1 MQHTFL
7 YCVHRTCKSGCDMS
21 MKILLQSLL
30 LVLFL
35 AASGYAQGSSE
46 EKEDEPFRNEPFFS
60 KPVEE
65 LLKRPSGDTSISDK
79 DARNYEYYL
88 NTLNEDG
95 IDLSGALE
103 SGPYRSNPLYS
114 VYPNLPMIHYNRVDA
129 LFLGIRRERMQW
141 YNSDNFLGIPNINPH
156 GLIGYSFGQDEWQYV
171 LGLEKYFG
179 RKNRV
184 IIGGEYHSA
193 TTTDDYWRVGLIETS
208 LTSFM
213 GGYDFQ
219 DYYKQEGF
227 GAYLLFRTKRLFEG
241 GVAYN
246 DDQYNSQQRQTDWA
260 LFGAGNRFRSNP
272 PVDFINGN
280 AVNSINLSSL
290 TFSASFNPKRLVLSK
305 YYTFSLNG
313 QLEIGDSGISSSDY
327 SFTKFLGE
335 MINYY
340 NFERGG
346 LLKHRLRV
354 GSISGNAPLF
364 KQFQLGGI
372 GTLRALPYKSLPFG
386 IQLLGGN
393 QMILSNTEVHFG
405 TPSWEG
411 GDWIDF
417 DDIYISLFLD
427 SGWIAYE
434 TQLEEASSPFSGFS
448 SFSFSELKH
457 NGGIGIG
464 TSSIRAEL
472 AWDLNNTGRAPVFW
486 IRFNPTF

>member
-1 MQHTFL
+1 
-7 YCVHRTCKSGCDMS
+7 
-21 MKILLQSLL
+21 MKIALQTLLI
-30 LVLFL
+30 FL
-35 AASGYAQGSSE
+35 IAASSAFAQSSGQ

-65 LLKRPSGDTSISDK
+65 LLKRPGKDSVESDSVTR
-79 DARNYEYYL
+79 DYDYYL

-95 IDLSGALE
+95 IDLSGAIE

-114 VYPNLPMIHYNRVDA
+114 VYPNLPMIHFNRVDA

-141 YNSDNFLGIPNINPH
+141 FNHDNFLGVPGINPH

-171 LGLEKYFG
+171 LGLEKYLG

-219 DYYKQEGF
+219 DYYKQEGL
-227 GAYLLFRTKRLFEG
+227 GAYVLFRTKRLFEG

-246 DDQYNSQQRQTDWA
+246 DDRYSSQLRQTDWA
-260 LFGAGNRFRSNP
+260 LFGAGNRYRANP
-272 PVDFINGN
+272 PVEFINGN
-280 AVNSINLSSL
+280 AIDTVSLSSL
-290 TFSASFNPKRLVLSK
+290 TFNASFNPKRLVLSK

-313 QLEIGDSGISSSDY
+313 QLELGDSGIASSDY
-327 SFTKFLGE
+327 SYTKFLGE

-346 LLKHRLRV
+346 LLKHRLRI
-354 GSISGNAPLF
+354 GSISGKAPLF

-372 GTLRALPYKSLPFG
+372 GTLRALPYKSLPFDS
-386 IQLLGGN
+386 QLLGGN

-405 TPSWEG
+405 TPSWKG

-417 DDIYISLFLD
+417 DDFYISLFLD
-427 SGWIAYE
+427 SGWAAYE
-434 TQLEEASSPFSGFS
+434 SELEDASGPFNGFS
-448 SFSFSELKH
+448 SFSFSDLKH
-457 NGGIGIG
+457 NGGIGAG
-464 TSSIRAEL
+464 SSSIRAEL
-472 AWDLNNTGRAPVFW
+472 AWDLNNTGRAPVLW

>member
-1 MQHTFL
+1 
-7 YCVHRTCKSGCDMS
+7 MS
-21 MKILLQSLL
+21 MKIALQTLLI
-30 LVLFL
+30 FL
-35 AASGYAQGSSE
+35 IAASSAFAQSSGQ

-65 LLKRPSGDTSISDK
+65 LLKRPGKDSVESDSVTR
-79 DARNYEYYL
+79 DYDYYL

-95 IDLSGALE
+95 IDLSGAIE

-114 VYPNLPMIHYNRVDA
+114 VYPNLPMIHFNRVDA

-141 YNSDNFLGIPNINPH
+141 FNHDNFLGVPGINPH

-171 LGLEKYFG
+171 LGLEKYLG

-219 DYYKQEGF
+219 DYYKQEGL
-227 GAYLLFRTKRLFEG
+227 GAYVLFRNKRLFEG

-246 DDQYNSQQRQTDWA
+246 DDRYSSQLRQTDWA
-260 LFGAGNRFRSNP
+260 LFGAGNRYRANP
-272 PVDFINGN
+272 PVEFINGN
-280 AVNSINLSSL
+280 AIDTVSLSSL
-290 TFSASFNPKRLVLSK
+290 TFNASFNPKRLVLSK

-313 QLEIGDSGISSSDY
+313 QLELGDSGIASSDY
-327 SFTKFLGE
+327 SYTKFLGE

-346 LLKHRLRV
+346 LLKHRLRI

-372 GTLRALPYKSLPFG
+372 GTLRALPYKSLPFDS
-386 IQLLGGN
+386 QLLGGN

-405 TPSWEG
+405 TPSWKG

-417 DDIYISLFLD
+417 DDFYISLFLD
-427 SGWIAYE
+427 SGWAAYE
-434 TQLEEASSPFSGFS
+434 SELEDATGPFNGFS
-448 SFSFSELKH
+448 SFSFSDLKH
-457 NGGIGIG
+457 NGGIGAG
-464 TSSIRAEL
+464 SSSIRAEL
-472 AWDLNNTGRAPVFW
+472 AWDLNNTGRAPVLW

>member
-1 MQHTFL
+1 
-7 YCVHRTCKSGCDMS
+7 
-21 MKILLQSLL
+21 MKIVIQT
-30 LVLFL
+30 VFLFL
-35 AASGYAQGSSE
+35 FAASSVFAQSSGE

-65 LLKRPSGDTSISDK
+65 LLKRPGTDSVTSDSGHREYD
-79 DARNYEYYL
+79 YYL
-88 NTLNEDG
+88 NSLNEDG
-95 IDLSGALE
+95 IDLSGAIE

-114 VYPNLPMIHYNRVDA
+114 VYPNLPMIHFNRVDA

-141 YNSDNFLGIPNINPH
+141 YNHDNFLGVPGINPH

-171 LGLEKYFG
+171 LGLEKYLG

-219 DYYKQEGF
+219 DYYKQEGL
-227 GAYLLFRTKRLFEG
+227 GAYVLFRTARLFEG
-241 GVAYN
+241 GIAYN
-246 DDQYNSQQRQTDWA
+246 DDRYSSQQRKTDWA
-260 LFGAGNRFRSNP
+260 LFGAGDRYRPNP
-272 PVDFINGN
+272 PVDYLNG
-280 AVNSINLSSL
+280 AAIDTVDLSSL
-290 TFSASFNPKRLVLSK
+290 TFTASFNPKRLVLNK

-313 QLEIGDSGISSSDY
+313 QLEIGDSGIGSSDY
-327 SFTKFLGE
+327 SYTKLLGE

-340 NFERGG
+340 NFEQGG

-372 GTLRALPYKSLPFG
+372 GTLRALPYKSLPFDS
-386 IQLLGGN
+386 QLLGGN
-393 QMILSNTEVHFG
+393 QMILSNTEVQFG
-405 TPSWEG
+405 SPSWKG

-417 DDIYISLFLD
+417 DDFYISLFLD
-427 SGWIAYE
+427 SGWAAYE
-434 TQLEEASSPFSGFS
+434 TEMEDASSPFNGFS
-448 SFSFSELKH
+448 SFSFSDLKH
-457 NGGIGIG
+457 NAGIGVG
-464 TSSIRAEL
+464 SSSIRAEL
-472 AWDLNNTGRAPVFW
+472 AWDLNNTGRAPVLW

>member
-1 MQHTFL
+1 MSIKLAIQTILIFL
-7 YCVHRTCKSGCDMS
+7 
-21 MKILLQSLL
+21 I
-30 LVLFL
+30 
-35 AASGYAQGSSE
+35 AASSAFAQSSGSDQ
-46 EKEDEPFRNEPFFS
+46 EDEPFRNEPFFS

-65 LLKRPSGDTSISDK
+65 LLKRPGKDTVKTESEYRDY
-79 DARNYEYYL
+79 DYYL
-88 NTLNEDG
+88 NSLNEDG
-95 IDLSGALE
+95 IDLSGAIE
-103 SGPYRSNPLYS
+103 SGPYRSNALYS
-114 VYPNLPMIHYNRVDA
+114 IYPSLPMIHFNRVDA

-141 YNSDNFLGIPNINPH
+141 YNHDNFLGVPGINPH

-171 LGLEKYFG
+171 LGLEKYLG

-219 DYYKQEGF
+219 DYYKQEGL

-246 DDQYNSQQRQTDWA
+246 DDRYSSQQRQTDWA
-260 LFGAGNRFRSNP
+260 LFGAGNRYRANP
-272 PVDFINGN
+272 PVEFTNGS
-280 AVNSINLSSL
+280 AIDTVDLSSI
-290 TFSASFNPKRLVLSK
+290 TFSGSFNPKRLVLSK

-313 QLEIGDSGISSSDY
+313 QLEIGDSGIGSSDY
-327 SFTKFLGE
+327 SYTKFVGE

-346 LLKHRLRV
+346 LIKHRLRM

-372 GTLRALPYKSLPFG
+372 GTLRALPYKSLPFDS
-386 IQLLGGN
+386 QLLGGN

-405 TPSWEG
+405 TPSWNG

-417 DDIYISLFLD
+417 DDFYISLFLD
-427 SGWIAYE
+427 SGWAAYE
-434 TQLEEASSPFSGFS
+434 NQMEDASSPFNGFS
-448 SFSFSELKH
+448 SFRFSDLKH
-457 NGGIGIG
+457 NGGIGAG
-464 TSSIRAEL
+464 SSSIRAEL
-472 AWDLNNTGRAPVFW
+472 AWDLNNTSRAPVLW

>member
-1 MQHTFL
+1 
-7 YCVHRTCKSGCDMS
+7 
-21 MKILLQSLL
+21 MKLAIKTLL
-30 LVLFL
+30 LLLLSSSL
-35 AASGYAQGSSE
+35 AFAQSSGE

-65 LLKRPSGDTSISDK
+65 LLKRPGKDTSTTESDS
-79 DARNYEYYL
+79 REYQYYL
-88 NTLNEDG
+88 NNLNEDG
-95 IDLSGALE
+95 IDLSGAIE
-103 SGPYRSNPLYS
+103 SGPYRSNSLYS
-114 VYPNLPMIHYNRVDA
+114 LYPSLPMIHFNRVDA
-129 LFLGIRRERMQW
+129 LFLGLKRERMQW
-141 YNSDNFLGIPNINPH
+141 YNDDNFLGVPGINPH
-156 GLIGYSFGQDEWQYV
+156 GMIGYSFGQSEWQYV
-171 LGLEKYFG
+171 LGLEKYLG

-219 DYYKQEGF
+219 DYYKQQGL
-227 GAYLLFRTKRLFEG
+227 GLYMLFRTRRLFEG
-241 GVAYN
+241 GIAYN
-246 DDQYNSQQRQTDWA
+246 DDRYNSQQRETDWA
-260 LFGAGNRFRSNP
+260 LFGAGDRYRPNP
-272 PVDFINGN
+272 PVEFVNGS
-280 AVNSINLSSL
+280 AIDTVNLSSI
-290 TFSASFNPKRLVLSK
+290 SINASFNPKRLVLSK

-313 QLEIGDSGISSSDY
+313 QLEFGDSGIASSDY
-327 SFTKFLGE
+327 SYTKFLGE

-346 LLKHRLRV
+346 LLKHRLRI

-372 GTLRALPYKSLPFG
+372 GSLRALPYKSLPFASP
-386 IQLLGGN
+386 LLGGN

-405 TPSWEG
+405 SPSWTG

-417 DDIYISLFLD
+417 DDFYISLFLD
-427 SGWIAYE
+427 SGWTAYE
-434 TQLEEASSPFSGFS
+434 SDLEDASGPFNGFS
-448 SFSFSELKH
+448 SFSFSDLKH
-457 NGGIGIG
+457 NGGFGVG
-464 TSSIRAEL
+464 SSSIRAEL